1 MVLLHIQ
8 HLLAN
13 AGLGFSPPSLLWM
26 NTFPVNGETCVL
38 RKGTSPP
45 VWLQGLTRSQF
56 TGLCHNICDAEEVP
70 LQVCTNSSGCWLCL
84 HREIQR
90 ARSSVFWF
98 KHLSPKTPSSEV
110 EQCLSDEL
118 QEFSKAAAERND
130 WSKIEFLLQ
139 IKAFSSGIKFKKP
152 NVFYRSTSWLGC
164 AYSLSPQISF
174 PWQSPLKVLGF
185 ISLSMGLYKKL
196 QFYATEFGCSCLYH
210 DGICFIQLLVPENCS
225 LCKYQ
230 NAKIKGW

>member
-1 MVLLHIQ
+1 MCFEEGNISSCLTARFDTLSVHWFVSQ
-8 HLLAN
+8 HLWCWRGALAGVYKQL
-13 AGLGFSPPSLLWM
+13 GLLALPSQ
-26 NTFPVNGETCVL
+26 
-38 RKGTSPP
+38 R
-45 VWLQGLTRSQF
+45 
-56 TGLCHNICDAEEVP
+56 
-70 LQVCTNSSGCWLCL
+70 NS
-84 HREIQR
+84 ER